1 MKTFIVTVAA
11 IILIMVFPM
20 QNVQDI
26 VNSHKIERFDEIVY
40 SACQKAR
47 TDGMFT
53 ESNISEMKDS
63 ILSEFPDV
71 SEDEIIIEVTTSI
84 KYKKFE
90 LDKRETINYRIGVP
104 IKKIVSL
111 GKFLGIEDKDNRCD
125 YITEGYVLSEVVE
138 K

>member
-11 IILIMVFPM
+11 IVLLMVFPM

-40 SACQKAR
+40 SATQKAR
-47 TDGMFT
+47 TDGRFT
-53 ESNISEMKDS
+53 SSNISEMKGK
-63 ILSEFPDV
+63 ILEVFPEV
-71 SEDEIIIEVTTSI
+71 AEGELIINVTTSL

-90 LDKRETINYRIGVP
+90 FDSREAINYEIGVP

-111 GKFLGIEDKDNRCD
+111 SKILGIADGDNRTD
-125 YITEGYVLSEVVE
+125 YIMKGYVLSEVLE
-138 K
+138 